1 MYFNKKRNQT
11 SNSTDFCTHFFNR
24 THPNYSWTPIIDT
37 KRSLLNEFNIA
48 YPNDIEV
55 YEKGYSEYYL
65 DEDDVEHHSEIWE
78 IGN

>member
-1 MYFNKKRNQT
+1 LTKKEIKLQIP
-11 SNSTDFCTHFFNR
+11 TDFYTQFFNR
-24 THPNYSWTPIIDT
+24 SHPNYSWTPIIDT

-48 YPNDIEV
+48 YPNDIEL
-55 YEKGYSEYYL
+55 YEKRYSEYYL